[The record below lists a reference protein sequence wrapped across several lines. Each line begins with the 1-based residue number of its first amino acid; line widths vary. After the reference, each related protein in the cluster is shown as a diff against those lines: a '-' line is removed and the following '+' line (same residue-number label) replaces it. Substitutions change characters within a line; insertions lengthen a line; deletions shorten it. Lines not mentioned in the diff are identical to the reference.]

1 MLFIYLFLS
10 QKHDMYMKI
19 FQTESSQII
28 NITASI
34 VVAISYFTL
43 HILYS
48 YERAHRIHFR
58 SKVNPQ
64 YLKRSPDQKR
74 NMIL

>member
-1 MLFIYLFLS
+1 MLFIYLFLP

-43 HILYS
+43 RKLHS
-48 YERAHRIHFR
+48 YEQARRINFVR
-58 SKVNPQ
+58 
-64 YLKRSPDQKR
+64 
-74 NMIL
+74 

>member
-43 HILYS
+43 RILHS
-48 YERAHRIHFR
+48 YEPAR
-58 SKVNPQ
+58 STNFV
-64 YLKRSPDQKR
+64 R
-74 NMIL
+74 